1 MDNMGGLVLVHLKQ
15 QPIGNISMA
24 DLLIAFLVRFPAI
37 FTLNYNLAEAKFR
50 FSFIITKVL
59 EQEKYLRFRKILYE
73 HLKTYYEILNLEEP
87 TYPKIR
93 KSVLDSWTLLEITWT
108 RENISLEEVN
118 LTCSVL
124 LNEFKNNVLIDLR
137 DENCFVNDAV
147 KEDDFIEYLLFR
159 KNEKEE
165 ESLFAFRESGK
176 VFVYDK

>member
-108 RENISLEEVN
+108 RENI
-118 LTCSVL
+118 
-124 LNEFKNNVLIDLR
+124 
-137 DENCFVNDAV
+137 
-147 KEDDFIEYLLFR
+147 
-159 KNEKEE
+159 
-165 ESLFAFRESGK
+165 
-176 VFVYDK
+176 